1 MTWDDPQIHTVKEF
15 LTDERDALIEHLDK
29 LNHENE
35 IDNSEEIIKIL
46 HVIQY
51 LKERLEG
58 KYVE

>member
-1 MTWDDPQIHTVKEF
+1 MAWDDPQIHTVKEF

>member
-1 MTWDDPQIHTVKEF
+1 MPWDDPQIHTVKEF

>member
-1 MTWDDPQIHTVKEF
+1 MAWDDPQIHTVKEF

-29 LNHENE
+29 LNQENE